1 MVDYNRLINKYYKKD
16 GKNITG
22 NIKIHKAEKMSNEYH
37 RQRRQEAREK
47 HRYLLLQEL
56 VKETPFNL
64 TPSQINQIEY
74 WITSFNNNFK
84 NFHRK
89 SSEETILLAFI
100 MIQRKKVNP
109 KLQVE
114 KFTIS
119 RKYKLNNQ
127 VFELIQNRLIFELMR
142 TTPLTYSQ
150 AKHYNHEILIKKGRR
165 TSGASNVK

>member
-1 MVDYNRLINKYYKKD
+1 MVDYNRLINKYYKTD
-16 GKNITG
+16 GKNLTG
-22 NIKIHKAEKMSNEYH
+22 HIKIHKAEKMSNKYH
-37 RQRRQEAREK
+37 RERRLEATEK

-56 VKETPFNL
+56 LKETPFRL
-64 TPSQINQIEY
+64 TENQIRQIEY
-74 WITSFNNNFK
+74 WLTSFNDNFK

-89 SSEETILLAFI
+89 SSEKTIILAFI

-119 RKYKLNNQ
+119 RKYNLTNQ

-150 AKHYNHEILIKKGRR
+150 AKHYNHEILQKEGR
-165 TSGASNVK
+165 

>member
-1 MVDYNRLINKYYKKD
+1 MTDYNRLINKYYKTD
-16 GKNITG
+16 GKNLTG
-22 NIKIHKAEKMSNEYH
+22 HIKIHKAEKMSNKYH
-37 RQRRQEAREK
+37 RERRLEATEK

-56 VKETPFNL
+56 LKETPFRL
-64 TPSQINQIEY
+64 TENQIKQIEY
-74 WITSFNNNFK
+74 WLTTFNDNFK

-89 SSEETILLAFI
+89 SSEETIILGFI
-100 MIQRKKVNP
+100 MIQRKKANP

-119 RKYKLNNQ
+119 RKYNLTNQ

-150 AKHYNHEILIKKGRR
+150 AKHYNHEILQKEGR
-165 TSGASNVK
+165 